1 MKLHFFKMIR
11 EVSLCLQLKKDVLG
25 RGFISL
31 ECSTRG
37 TAGPL
42 GIRTRGWGKWARAV
56 VCDPRK
62 TSYQGPGLR
71 AAGGASVEAKPED
84 LQHSWM
90 CGSPCPTL
98 SKGSGQTER
107 AWSSYGGEAG
117 GAALSCAQGGEGRE
131 VAFVTWTAGQ
141 EVSWAPSTWQSGDQ
155 KALRKTLRFQQYK
168 IQGMIGSSQHWEG

>member
-1 MKLHFFKMIR
+1 MKPHFFKMIR

-42 GIRTRGWGKWARAV
+42 GIRTRGWGKWARAA

-71 AAGGASVEAKPED
+71 AAAGLAWRPSLRICSTPGCVEAPV
-84 LQHSWM
+84 
-90 CGSPCPTL
+90 PPFP
-98 SKGSGQTER
+98 KGAVRQRESLELLRGRGRRSCLELCSGR
-107 AWSSYGGEAG
+107 
-117 GAALSCAQGGEGRE
+117 GGEGGGLCCLDRWSGSQLGTLYLAE
-131 VAFVTWTAGQ
+131 WRPESPQ
-141 EVSWAPSTWQSGDQ
+141 ENPQVPTV
-155 KALRKTLRFQQYK
+155 
-168 IQGMIGSSQHWEG
+168 